1 MIYGVLGCLNAA
13 MKDTPLLGSQHFT
26 SDFHVHRT
34 DSKTRVRL
42 TGGGVEQFI
51 IFPNPD
57 QNFRALS
64 NTLEKQWMKTAMK
77 LECFYRKNFVI
88 LSEN

>member
-1 MIYGVLGCLNAA
+1 MSIEQTVKQSAA
-13 MKDTPLLGSQHFT
+13 D
-26 SDFHVHRT
+26 V
-34 DSKTRVRL
+34 
-42 TGGGVEQFI
+42 GGGEQFI

-57 QNFRALS
+57 QNFPALS